1 MSTTEQ
7 QRLIARLWASTKRK
21 KREMGLVEVA
31 DDIEQLQKELGGLG
45 HVAERVG
52 ISTGMLQ
59 KFLAL
64 RKLTGPVL
72 DLVRQRRI
80 DQVSVVHLL
89 SRFSP
94 SDQVALSN
102 EVVSGR
108 LSGPDLM
115 TLPTLR
121 KAYPTAPIQDVIQK
135 CVDSKNIRASL
146 VRFSSHKGMRSVALI
161 QEDLIALVGE
171 ANLLTVQTHP
181 EGIIRL
187 TRTGESLLRQA
198 AKRANQ
204 SLVLYVNKFLEEKL

>member
-59 KFLAL
+59 KFLAV

-72 DLVRQRRI
+72 RLVRQRRI
-80 DQVSVVHLL
+80 DQVSVVYLL

-94 SDQVALSN
+94 SDQVALAN

-108 LSGPDLM
+108 LSGRDLKI
-115 TLPTLR
+115 LPTLR

-135 CVDSKNIRASL
+135 CVDSNNIRAYLIEFAADGKTGSADDIHATL
-146 VRFSSHKGMRSVALI
+146 RS
-161 QEDLIALVGE
+161 LVGE
-171 ANLLTVQTHP
+171 SNIISI
-181 EGIIRL
+181 ERDYSKGNIRL
-187 TRTGESLLRQA
+187 TKHGTQMLRHA
-198 AKRANQ
+198 ARNAKSSWAAFVSRIIH
-204 SLVLYVNKFLEEKL
+204 S